1 MQLDEITLK
10 RQPLNLS
17 HPQASVYYARTP
29 LVLDMAG
36 QGAGKTENI
45 GVQSGDMINRFPKAI
60 GFIAANTYLQ
70 LSQTTLKKAMDTW
83 RKYYGWDEYDKNDNP
98 SGFYVIDKKP
108 PAHFRKFTRLRKYNN
123 TISFKNGALLFTGSL
138 DNYLAHDGKE
148 FAWAHLD
155 ETKDTKKEAVTQVI
169 LSRLRQAGLYYR
181 EETDDLYWIDDKKEA
196 KKQGLTA
203 YNPCC
208 IHTTPALGGVDWII
222 DLFGLARLEPVISKT
237 LANPD
242 DYFYYV
248 RKNVTV
254 VIYQTYWNEANL
266 PENYI
271 TNARLRLTDE
281 EQKIFIEGNPFT
293 KTGNEY
299 FPEFQRSKHVF
310 DNIRLDFTKRMHV
323 MYDFNVMPY
332 ITQIVAQIDN
342 VIKFYNK
349 STGEKVEFLEGG
361 EVGFEA
367 INVMRIKIC
376 RELCK
381 KPPENETEQAC
392 DALGL
397 WLKENEFSGD
407 IAVYG
412 DASGHSRIT
421 GLASLTQYKIIKRI
435 LSKYFA
441 NDVLA
446 KKANISVLQRK
457 KLMNR
462 IFAGKFPEIEIYIDS
477 SCILSIRDF
486 EFLKQDV
493 NGKFKE
499 KEIDKA
505 TGKAYEKIGHTSDA
519 IEYFICEVLRNYL
532 KFID

>member
-1 MQLDEITLK
+1 MNIVKNL
-10 RQPLNLS
+10 PVPNLS
-17 HPQASVYYARTP
+17 QPQSSVYYARTP

-45 GVQSGDMINRFPKAI
+45 GIKSGKMISEFPQAL

-83 RKYYGWDEYDKNDNP
+83 RKYFGWDEYDKNDNP
-98 SGFYVIDKKP
+98 AGFYVIDKKP
-108 PAHFRKFTRLRKYNN
+108 PNHFKKFTRLRKYNN
-123 TISFKNGALLFTGSL
+123 TISFKNGALVFTGSL

-169 LSRLRQAGLYYR
+169 LSRLRQSGLYYKPNSD
-181 EETDDLYWIDDKKEA
+181 EMFWNDDRRAARKA
-196 KKQGLTA
+196 GLIP
-203 YNPCC
+203 YNPCD

-237 LANPD
+237 LADPF
-242 DYFYYV
+242 DYFFYE
-248 RKNVTV
+248 KDNKTV
-254 VIYQTYWNEANL
+254 VIYQTYWNEHNL

-271 TNARLRLTDE
+271 ANAKMRLTTE
-281 EQKIFIEGNPFT
+281 EQKIFIDGNPFT
-293 KTGNEY
+293 KTGNEFY
-299 FPEFQRSKHVF
+299 SEFSRSRQVVERVPINF
-310 DNIRLDFTKRMHV
+310 NQRMHTT
-323 MYDFNVMPY
+323 YDFNVMPY
-332 ITQIVAQIDN
+332 VTEIVGQVDS
-342 VIKFYNK
+342 VIKFYNR
-349 STGEKVEFLEGG
+349 STGEKLDFLEGG

-367 INVMRIKIC
+367 INVTRVKIIKEFC
-376 RELCK
+376 L

-397 WLKENEFSGD
+397 WLQANNFQGD

-412 DASGHSRIT
+412 DGSGHNRIT
-421 GLASLTQYKIIKRI
+421 GLPNFTQYKIIKRV

-441 NDVLA
+441 TDILA
-446 KKANISVLQRK
+446 KRSNIAVMQRK

-462 IFAGKFPEIEIYIDS
+462 IFAGKFPEIEIYIDG
-477 SCILSIRDF
+477 SCVNLIRDL
-486 EFLKQDV
+486 EFLKQDA

-505 TGKAYEKIGHTSDA
+505 TGKSFEKLGHTSDA
-519 IEYFICEVLRNYL
+519 LDYFICEIFRNYL